1 MQSKGRDSER
11 GLRAGT
17 GSERRGRVQRG
28 GDLGVSKSERGLYSW
43 EWVERSLN
51 LMSRNSLCLD
61 SPTTT
66 LVDIINNFSLGPDFD
81 ICKTG

>member
-17 GSERRGRVQRG
+17 GSESRGGVQRG

-51 LMSRNSLCLD
+51 LISRNSFAWIH
-61 SPTTT
+61 P
-66 LVDIINNFSLGPDFD
+66 P
-81 ICKTG
+81 